1 MPATAYPHI
10 LLSYDGVAMIEG
22 TTIKVVEVVMDKLA
36 HGWDAEQ
43 IARQH
48 PGLELGAIHSALAY
62 YYDHRAELDQQI
74 SDRLRREDE
83 LLGRIGTSS
92 VRLKLQAARRG
103 Q

>member
-10 LLSYDGVAMIEG
+10 PLSDDGVAMIEG

-48 PGLELGAIHSALAY
+48 PGLALAAVHSALAY
-62 YYDHRAELDQQI
+62 YYDHRPEVDQQI
-74 SDRLRREDE
+74 AERLRREDE
-83 LLGRIGTSS
+83 LLSRIGTSA
-92 VRLKLQAARRG
+92 VRLKLQATRRG